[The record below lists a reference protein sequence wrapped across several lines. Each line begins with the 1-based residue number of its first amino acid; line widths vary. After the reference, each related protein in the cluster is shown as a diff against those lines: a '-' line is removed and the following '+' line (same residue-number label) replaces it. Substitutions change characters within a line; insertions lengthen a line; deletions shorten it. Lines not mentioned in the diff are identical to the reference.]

1 MSDMSDRTRFDA
13 IKDGDITIPVNDRLG
28 FRIEGSTAEE
38 VHLSWTV
45 PEEYCNSAGG
55 LQGGMLAAFADS
67 LLGAASALH
76 LDPATYPALAEM
88 KLSIFLPVPA
98 GTALTGV
105 GRVLKAGRRVLFA
118 EAEIFDGEGRL
129 VAKASGTEIPA
140 PMP

>member
-1 MSDMSDRTRFDA
+1 MSEPTRFDA
-13 IKDGDITIPVNDRLG
+13 IKDGTIVIPVNDHLG
-28 FRIEGSTAEE
+28 FHLEGNTPEE
-38 VHLSWTV
+38 VRFSWTV
-45 PEEYCNSAGG
+45 PEEYCNSAGA

-88 KLSIFLPVPA
+88 KLSILRPVPSGTTLA
-98 GTALTGV
+98 GS
-105 GRVLKAGRRVLFA
+105 GRILKAGRRVLFA